1 MRETILGN
9 HIRKVPSVAVGCMR
23 LSEKS
28 KDEMNHFI
36 HAALEQGAYFFD
48 HADIYGGGMS
58 ESIFGEAFADDPS
71 LKREDMYLQSKCGIR
86 QGFYDFS
93 KEHILKSV
101 DGILQRLH
109 TDYLDLLLLHRPD
122 ALVEPE
128 EVAAAFDVL
137 FESGKVRNFGVSNHK
152 PMQIELLQK
161 YVRQPLV
168 VNQVQFSIPV
178 SNLVAN
184 GMEVNMET
192 PGSIDHDGS
201 LLDYCRLHDITLQA
215 WSPFQMPSWKGCF
228 LGSDEYPELNQ
239 KIRVLAE
246 KYAVYATQGN
256 LNNHIGVPLTLLA
269 MTRDTELGVVEMGA
283 SACGEIALLCA
294 IAEPNFGLITN
305 VGRAHLEGFGG
316 VEGVR
321 RGKGELYDYLAANGG
336 RAFVRR
342 DDGTLVK
349 MAAERGNLAVEFY
362 DPAIAD
368 GVGHRLEGAFN
379 RLNVA
384 AAMAVGRYF
393 GVDEERIRD
402 AVAAYRPDNN
412 RSQRRSTARNT
423 LVVDCYNANPSSM
436 QASLANFLGEE
447 SVGGKV
453 AVLGDMLE
461 LGAWSAAEHRAAVE
475 QALAGDVEQLWLVGT
490 EFSAA
495 WRAMGCGDERVRL
508 FATCDEAAAALQASP
523 FAGKFV
529 LLKGSHGIGLERLIE
544 WL

>member
-201 LLDYCRLHDITLQA
+201 LLDYCRLHNITLQA
-215 WSPFQMPSWKGCF
+215 WSPFQMTAWKGCF

-239 KIRVLAE
+239 KLQVIAE
-246 KYAVYATQGN
+246 KYNVSDTTIAAAWILRHPANMQIITGTASESR
-256 LNNHIGVPLTLLA
+256 LKEIIAACDITLT
-269 MTRDTELGVVEMGA
+269 REEWYEL
-283 SACGEIALLCA
+283 
-294 IAEPNFGLITN
+294 
-305 VGRAHLEGFGG
+305 
-316 VEGVR
+316 
-321 RGKGELYDYLAANGG
+321 YLAA
-336 RAFVRR
+336 
-342 DDGTLVK
+342 
-349 MAAERGNLAVEFY
+349 
-362 DPAIAD
+362 
-368 GVGHRLEGAFN
+368 GH
-379 RLNVA
+379 
-384 AAMAVGRYF
+384 
-393 GVDEERIRD
+393 
-402 AVAAYRPDNN
+402 
-412 RSQRRSTARNT
+412 
-423 LVVDCYNANPSSM
+423 
-436 QASLANFLGEE
+436 
-447 SVGGKV
+447 
-453 AVLGDMLE
+453 
-461 LGAWSAAEHRAAVE
+461 
-475 QALAGDVEQLWLVGT
+475 
-490 EFSAA
+490 
-495 WRAMGCGDERVRL
+495 
-508 FATCDEAAAALQASP
+508 
-523 FAGKFV
+523 
-529 LLKGSHGIGLERLIE
+529 LLP
-544 WL
+544 